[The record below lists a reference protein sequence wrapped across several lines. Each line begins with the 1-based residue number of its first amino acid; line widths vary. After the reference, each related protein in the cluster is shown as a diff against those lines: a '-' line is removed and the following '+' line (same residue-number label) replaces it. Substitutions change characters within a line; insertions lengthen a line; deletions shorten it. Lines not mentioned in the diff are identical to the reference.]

1 MATIQLATSDWQ
13 WYIGGN
19 SATSSVLGN
28 DWNKSTSSVIS
39 RVGRFKFTAPSTGA
53 TGVNLTLY
61 SGGKGDGSHIQLR
74 FYIGTSA
81 TSHVNGGPDSE
92 YTGALTLSDDWL
104 TFSGTADILLI
115 PNQTYYL
122 WVFPGEKTYG
132 WYWGYRQNYT
142 STLTTSG
149 AAMSVIDGSDGTLG
163 VSNKLTLTRYSTSL
177 THTISAT
184 CGKESLTIKTGVQAD
199 SLTWTPPIAW
209 AAQNTTGTSVS
220 AKITC
225 TTYNGSTAVGST
237 SVTLTFAIP
246 SSVAPTVKI
255 SVSDKQG
262 YFSKYGNYVQGK
274 SQAQIS
280 ATGTGAQGSTISSYS
295 VVSGSTTK
303 SGASPVFD
311 LPTAGTV
318 TFNVTVTDSRGR
330 TGSASVSITVAAY
343 SPPSVVISTAYR
355 CDADGNEDPDGPYAI
370 AVFSASVTSLNSKN
384 SATYALKYRVKG
396 SSTWSSIA
404 ISALSGN
411 YAPSNASQIAP
422 ISTDS
427 GYELSVEATDD
438 FGPVLSAYR
447 TIQVA
452 FSLADFDRINK
463 AIGFGQRA
471 TIANTAAFGLAAMF
485 NRGITITPI
494 SVASFDVIDSALSGI
509 VEILDSY
516 SLDFC
521 VFNVNGSIWHCIL
534 FKTNDTYATA
544 EFYSHTGRRR
554 KVLNNGAWG
563 ELETI
568 DSRNEYQ

>member
-1 MATIQLATSDWQ
+1 MATIQLVDENWS
-13 WYIGGN
+13 WYKKGVSGY
-19 SATSSVLGN
+19 
-28 DWNKSTSSVIS
+28 S
-39 RVGRFKFTAPSTGA
+39 RVFGYEDSSRRVARYKFTAPASGA
-53 TGVNLTLY
+53 SGLSITIY
-61 SGGKGDGSHIQLR
+61 SGGRGSGNHIPIN
-74 FYIGTSA
+74 FFIGTD
-81 TSHVNGGPDSE
+81 PDSHANAGPGSTA
-92 YTGALTLSDDWL
+92 TGTFTLGDDWL
-104 TFSGTADILLI
+104 TFTGSANMILI
-115 PNQTYYL
+115 PNQVYYL
-122 WVFPGEKTYG
+122 WIFPGEDTFG
-132 WYWGYRQNYT
+132 WYWGTRANYT
-142 STLTTSG
+142 STITTSG
-149 AAMSVIDGSDGTLG
+149 AAMSVISGSNGTLG
-163 VSNKLTLTRYSTSL
+163 SSHTLKLTRYSTSL

-184 CGKESLTIKTGVQAD
+184 CGKASLTIKTGVQAD
-199 SLTWTPPIAW
+199 TVTWTPPIAW

-262 YFSKYGNYVQGK
+262 YLSKYGNYVQGK

-318 TFNVTVTDSRGR
+318 TFKVTVTDSRGR

-343 SPPSVVISTAYR
+343 SPPSVVISAAYR
-355 CDADGNEDPDGPYAI
+355 CDADGNEDPDGSYAI

-411 YAPSNASQIAP
+411 YAPSNTSQIAP

-471 TIANTAAFGLAAMF
+471 TTANTAAFGLAAMF
-485 NRGITITPI
+485 NRGVTITPI

-521 VFNVNGSIWHCIL
+521 VFNINGSIWHCIL
-534 FKTNDTYATA
+534 FKTNDNYATA
-544 EFYSHTGRRR
+544 EFYGYAGRRQ
-554 KVLNNGAWG
+554 KILNNGTWG
-563 ELETI
+563 SLITI
-568 DSRNEYQ
+568 R